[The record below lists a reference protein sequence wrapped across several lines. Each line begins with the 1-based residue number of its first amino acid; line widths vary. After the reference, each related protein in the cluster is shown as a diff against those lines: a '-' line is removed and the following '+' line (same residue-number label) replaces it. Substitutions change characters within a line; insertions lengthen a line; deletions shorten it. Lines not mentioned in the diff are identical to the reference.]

1 MSCVTKS
8 FILFFTLIFVSFPI
22 FSVAHADQALA
33 NAKGCMAC
41 HQVSAK
47 KVGPSFHMVAK
58 QYQGQ
63 KDALA
68 KLSHKVLDGGS
79 GVWGEVAMPANR
91 TSGVTEA
98 DATKLVTWVL
108 SLK

>member
-1 MSCVTKS
+1 MFSTTFKVLFALISCS
-8 FILFFTLIFVSFPI
+8 A

-41 HQVSAK
+41 HQIDAEK
-47 KVGPSFHMVAK
+47 IGPAFRKVAK

-63 KDALA
+63 KDALE
-68 KLSHKVLDGGS
+68 KLPGKVLDGGS

-91 TSGVTEA
+91 TLGVTEA
-98 DATKLVTWVL
+98 DAKKLVAWVL

>member
-1 MSCVTKS
+1 MLSQAKF
-8 FILFFTLIFVSFPI
+8 FIVVPMFVFCQI

-41 HQVSAK
+41 HQIDAK
-47 KVGPSFHMVAK
+47 KIGPSFRMVAK
-58 QYQGQ
+58 QYEGQ

-68 KLSHKVLDGGS
+68 KLSHKVLNGGS
-79 GVWGEVAMPANR
+79 GAWGQVAMPANR
-91 TSGVTEA
+91 TLGVTEA

>member
-1 MSCVTKS
+1 MFSTAKLSIAFFVLISC
-8 FILFFTLIFVSFPI
+8 
-22 FSVAHADQALA
+22 FSTAHANQALA

-41 HQVSAK
+41 HQTDAAK
-47 KVGPSFHMVAK
+47 IGPSYKMVAK

-68 KLSHKVLDGGS
+68 RLSLKVLDGGS
-79 GVWGEVAMPANR
+79 GAWGEVAMPANR
-91 TSGVTEA
+91 TLGVTEE
-98 DATKLVTWVL
+98 DAAKLVAWAL